1 LRLLN
6 QHRTAVPYLVPR
18 SQGASDLSQPV
29 LWHRDLH
36 CGNIF
41 ISSTGTITGIIDWQ
55 GTAVLPLFLQA
66 KIPQFLEVDSDSLL
80 LELPDQ
86 FSSMPELDK
95 TKIWNDYRQSMLQQ
109 YYLGSL
115 RSTAPEVAQ
124 ILDGD
129 PLAAVRRL
137 AATLGQGSFDREADV
152 LLLRELL
159 IRIQR
164 NWTDICSAHSSHPIC
179 PVSIS
184 HGELSRHRNDGRR
197 WNEFKDFL
205 QSRGI
210 PVAQEG
216 WVPKEEFEMQRDN
229 LRLLLREILMSFRDE
244 RERQQ
249 FLENVALWD
258 LTDWE
263 GWQTLWKGQVTDQ
276 RGKWV

>member
-1 LRLLN
+1 M
-6 QHRTAVPYLVPR
+6 PR

-66 KIPQFLEVDSDSLL
+66 KIPQFLEADSGSLL

-86 FSSMPELDK
+86 FSSMPEPDK
-95 TKIWNDYRQSMLQQ
+95 TKTWNDYRQSMLQQ

-115 RSTAPEVAQ
+115 RSTVPEIAH

-129 PLAAVRRL
+129 PLAAIRRL
-137 AATLGQGSFDREADV
+137 AATLGSFDQEADV

-164 NWTDICSAHSSHPIC
+164 HWTEISSTHSGNPTC

-184 HGELSRHRNDGRR
+184 YGELGRHRIDGRQ

-205 QSRGI
+205 RNRGI

-216 WVPKEEFEMQRDN
+216 WVPKEEFEIQRDN
-229 LRLLLREILMSFRDE
+229 LKLLLSEVLTSFRNE
-244 RERQQ
+244 KERQQ

-258 LTDWE
+258 LTD
-263 GWQTLWKGQVTDQ
+263 
-276 RGKWV
+276 

>member
-1 LRLLN
+1 MRLLN

-66 KIPQFLEVDSDSLL
+66 KIPQFLEADSDSVL

-86 FSSMPELDK
+86 FSSMPEPEK
-95 TKIWNDYRQSMLQQ
+95 TKIWDNYRQSMLQQ

-115 RSTAPEVAQ
+115 RSTVPEIAQ

-164 NWTDICSAHSSHPIC
+164 NWTDICSAHSSHPTC

-184 HGELSRHRNDGRR
+184 HGELSRHRTDGRR
-197 WNEFKDFL
+197 WNEFKKIL
-205 QSRGI
+205 HSRGI

-216 WVPKEEFEMQRDN
+216 WVPKEEFEIQRDN
-229 LRLLLREILMSFRDE
+229 LRLLLREILMSFRDKK
-244 RERQQ
+244 ERQQ
-249 FLENVALWD
+249 FLEKVTLWD
-258 LTDWE
+258 LTDCE
-263 GWQTLWKGQVTDQ
+263 GWQTLWTGEVTDQ